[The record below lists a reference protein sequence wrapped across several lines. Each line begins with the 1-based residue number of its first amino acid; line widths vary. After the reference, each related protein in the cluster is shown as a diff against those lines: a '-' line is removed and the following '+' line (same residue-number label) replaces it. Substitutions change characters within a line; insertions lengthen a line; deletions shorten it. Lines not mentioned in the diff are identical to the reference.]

1 MVNFC
6 SVQPQTLCLPFIEA
20 VIYRSSLGLP
30 IEAFSRPTMT
40 MMILIVMMVMV
51 MVMIVEQVMMMPDG
65 DDEVGDDDGEDDY
78 QVGKRT
84 DECQLAVSL
93 SSISHIHHNH
103 FFGGIHHNQKHNHY
117 NQR

>member
-1 MVNFC
+1 
-6 SVQPQTLCLPFIEA
+6 
-20 VIYRSSLGLP
+20 
-30 IEAFSRPTMT
+30 MT
-40 MMILIVMMVMV
+40 MMILIVVMVMV
-51 MVMIVEQVMMMPDG
+51 MLMIVEQVMMMPDG

-103 FFGGIHHNQKHNHY
+103 FFDGNHHIHKQNHHNQ
-117 NQR
+117 Q